1 MYRVKRG
8 GKDWGEPLSGIVSL
22 LKCSDHKYYSIAFV
36 DMNVRITVNISTHG
50 LPFYAH

>member
-1 MYRVKRG
+1 MPAEVYRVKRG

-36 DMNVRITVNISTHG
+36 DMNVSIVGISSGRIR
-50 LPFYAH
+50 